1 LITSHHPHEYLQK
14 CEPSLEMTIIKTSG
28 QTEPD
33 SQGKSSVDPSPSSG
47 KVKTGGISPSR
58 PRAENASPS
67 APKLPSASKVAGE
80 SENDESIEE
89 VNVNRNRRSSLLSG
103 QENSADSKS
112 DQAVRP
118 DSLAEYI
125 GQSRLKTM
133 LNMSISA
140 AQSRGEALDHV
151 LFYGPPGLGKTT
163 LARVIANE
171 MQARIHMTSGPSLER
186 PRDIIGLVHQLEE
199 GDVLFIDEIHRLSRV
214 AEELLYP
221 AIEDFVIDL
230 TTGKGQATRTMRLPL
245 PRFTLIGATT
255 KAGMLSNALRDRFGF
270 VCRLEFYDD
279 AELTKIVARTAKIL
293 NVAMDNVA
301 VEAIATRARGTPR
314 IANRLV
320 RLVRDFGQYQG
331 AALIDGAIAEAA
343 LESYQVDKHG
353 LDMTDRRLLTIL
365 IDHYD
370 GGPVGIETLAATI
383 GEDSDTVEDVYEPFL
398 IQKGFIQRT
407 ARGRM
412 ATPFAYQHLGKPVS
426 KRVLSESAVLEAKQL
441 DLFQKRADKSE

>member
-1 LITSHHPHEYLQK
+1 
-14 CEPSLEMTIIKTSG
+14 MTIIKTSG
-28 QTEPD
+28 QAQGEPQPEPEPD
-33 SQGKSSVDPSPSSG
+33 VLKGLQPRAKAKISASPSSG
-47 KVKTGGISPSR
+47 QKK
-58 PRAENASPS
+58 
-67 APKLPSASKVAGE
+67 
-80 SENDESIEE
+80 SETIEE

-103 QENSADSKS
+103 QENTADQKS

-118 DSLAEYI
+118 DSLHEYI
-125 GQSRLKTM
+125 GQTRLKGM

-140 AQSRGEALDHV
+140 AKSRGEALDHV

-163 LARVIANE
+163 LARVLANE

-270 VCRLEFYDD
+270 VCRLEFYDE

-293 NVAMDNVA
+293 SVAMEIEA
-301 VEAIATRARGTPR
+301 VVAIASRARGTPR

-331 AALIDGAIAEAA
+331 AKVIDGAIAEAA

-353 LDMTDRRLLTIL
+353 LDMTDRRLLEIL

-383 GEDSDTVEDVYEPFL
+383 GEDSETVEDVYEPFL
-398 IQKGFIQRT
+398 IQRGFIQRT
-407 ARGRM
+407 SRGRM
-412 ATPFAYQHLGKPVS
+412 ATPFAYQHLGKPVT
-426 KRVLSESAVLEAKQL
+426 KRILTETSIAEAKQL
-441 DLFQKRADKSE
+441 DIFQRQAALPTNSDE

>member
-1 LITSHHPHEYLQK
+1 
-14 CEPSLEMTIIKTSG
+14 MTIIKTSG
-28 QTEPD
+28 D
-33 SQGKSSVDPSPSSG
+33 SSSDSTAEQLKSKVSASPSSG
-47 KVKTGGISPSR
+47 KT
-58 PRAENASPS
+58 
-67 APKLPSASKVAGE
+67 KVAAKPTDSGKN
-80 SENDESIEE
+80 SPSIEE
-89 VNVNRNRRSSLLSG
+89 VNVNQNRRSSLLSG
-103 QENSADSKS
+103 QENSADQRS

-118 DSLAEYI
+118 DSLQEYI
-125 GQSRLKTM
+125 GQSRLKNM
-133 LNMSISA
+133 MHMSISA
-140 AQSRGEALDHV
+140 AKSRGEALDHV

-163 LARVIANE
+163 LARVLANE

-270 VCRLEFYDD
+270 VCRLEFYDED
-279 AELTKIVARTAKIL
+279 ELAKIVARTAKIL
-293 NVAMDNVA
+293 NVSMDDQAVA
-301 VEAIATRARGTPR
+301 AIASRARGTPR

-353 LDMTDRRLLTIL
+353 LDMTDRKLLQIL

-370 GGPVGIETLAATI
+370 GGPVGLETLAATI
-383 GEDSDTVEDVYEPFL
+383 GEDSETVEDVYEPFL

-412 ATPFAYQHLGKPVS
+412 ATPFAYQHLNKPVS
-426 KRVLSESAVLEAKQL
+426 KRILAELATAEIKQL
-441 DLFQKRADKSE
+441 DIFNKNSLENGSDV

>member
-1 LITSHHPHEYLQK
+1 
-14 CEPSLEMTIIKTSG
+14 MTIIKTSDPAQG
-28 QTEPD
+28 EPQPEPQQ
-33 SQGKSSVDPSPSSG
+33 SLQPKAKSKISASSSSG
-47 KVKTGGISPSR
+47 QKK
-58 PRAENASPS
+58 
-67 APKLPSASKVAGE
+67 
-80 SENDESIEE
+80 SETIEE

-103 QENSADSKS
+103 QENSADQKS

-118 DSLAEYI
+118 DSLQEYI
-125 GQSRLKTM
+125 GQTRLKGM
-133 LNMSISA
+133 MNMSISA
-140 AQSRGEALDHV
+140 AKSRGEALDHV

-270 VCRLEFYDD
+270 VCRLEFYDE

-293 NVAMDNVA
+293 SVAMEIEA
-301 VEAIATRARGTPR
+301 VVAIASRARGTPR

-331 AALIDGAIAEAA
+331 AEVIDGAIAEAA

-353 LDMTDRRLLTIL
+353 LDMTDRRLLEIL

-383 GEDSDTVEDVYEPFL
+383 GEDSETVEDVYEPFL

-407 ARGRM
+407 SRGRM

-426 KRVLSESAVLEAKQL
+426 KRILTETSIAEAKQL
-441 DLFQKRADKSE
+441 DIFQRKSEQ